1 VEEVAVHVDTF
12 IIMVIETEEFVG
24 VQGNRRSGRFGR
36 TGGDRGRRTAFSA
49 LGGKDRCTREGTD
62 RCRGSVTSFGL
73 FGWGLI
79 ASPRLASLMSK
90 TIHVAIPDLFLLGF
104 CTRSLLP
111 VTVLTL
117 LSDPP
122 MALTLS
128 SAPGIQ
134 LARLAVDAVVH
145 IRYPLVRVIADDVLP
160 RLTPLAENRAAIILI
175 K

>member
-1 VEEVAVHVDTF
+1 
-12 IIMVIETEEFVG
+12 
-24 VQGNRRSGRFGR
+24 
-36 TGGDRGRRTAFSA
+36 
-49 LGGKDRCTREGTD
+49 
-62 RCRGSVTSFGL
+62 
-73 FGWGLI
+73 
-79 ASPRLASLMSK
+79 
-90 TIHVAIPDLFLLGF
+90 
-104 CTRSLLP
+104 
-111 VTVLTL
+111 
-117 LSDPP
+117 